1 MKRNLLVIL
10 LLAISTIA
18 FAQKQIS
25 GKVVDD
31 TGEAVPGANVIVKGT
46 TEGTT
51 TDLEGNYRVNVPE
64 GSNVLIYSFIG
75 LETKEVEI
83 GQRSV
88 LDITLNT
95 DVKQLAEVVV
105 TALGVEKEQRRIGY
119 AATQVDSKE
128 LTQGR
133 DRSLLNSL
141 QGKVAGLNITSAS
154 GQPGSSSRVILRGLS
169 SLGGSNQPLF
179 VIDGVPMNNSQIGS
193 GSLNGGVDFGNR
205 INDLNP
211 EDIASITVLKGGAGS
226 ALYGS
231 RAGNGVILITTKKG
245 QRNMDSEI
253 NFSSSVT
260 FDTPLRLP
268 EFQNQFGQGFFG
280 QPDYQENTSWGP
292 AFDGEL
298 RPWGNIVDNQQRVK
312 PYVALPDN
320 VKDFFDVGKTFTNN
334 VSFRGGNESNTFYLS
349 YSNVNS
355 DGFIP
360 TDNDSYNRHTFAVRG
375 SSKLTKNLTA
385 SGSVN
390 FITKT
395 GRTVLTGQDQSTL
408 DNLMQTPRDIS
419 VKEHE
424 DYHNPFN
431 NLDNYYSFYT
441 INPYYTLNEHGNT
454 IEENRTYGNISLTYN
469 IKDYL
474 KLSWKG
480 GADIANT
487 QMVRYR
493 AITQLGGTNAGN
505 GDGNDPGS
513 VRETSYFAGDIN
525 SDLILTYSNTF
536 NDFSLTAFVGNNIYQ
551 QETKRLDVSVIGLDI
566 PYFYDL
572 SNSSATPTVIRD
584 DAKLRLLGVYGSVD
598 LGYRNFLFLTLNA
611 RNDWSSVLPEGN
623 KSFFY
628 GGASTSFVFTDAFNI
643 NSNVLSF
650 GKVRVG
656 VSQTGRV
663 GDPYQTTS
671 TFVQGGHTDGFRTLQ
686 YPLMLSGGGTI
697 NGFEVSNIVGN
708 PDLNNELVTEYEIG
722 ADLRFFNGRIGL
734 DANVYSKTTTDL
746 VWNTNITPS
755 TGATSQTLNLGE
767 INNKG
772 IELLLT
778 ATPVQLGS
786 FSWDISA
793 NYAKNK
799 NELVSLNE
807 DLPQVDIGGLSIIS
821 LIAKVGQPIGLL
833 EGPVPLR
840 DSQGRIVVAS
850 NGLPVAADDP
860 EVYGDVQYDY
870 VMGISNSF
878 SYKGLRFSFLFDIRQ
893 GGLMY
898 SRTAD
903 LQYFS
908 GTAPITTYNNREPFI
923 VSNSVV
929 DSGTTDENG
938 NPIYVENTTP
948 VDNTNLYT
956 YWGNGG
962 DLRERSFVISKSFIK
977 LRELAVNYSLPKSIL
992 GTNFLKD
999 VTIGVVGRNL
1009 WIRTPKSQTFID
1021 PEAATLG
1028 NYNKNLADNDIE
1040 AEFGEYSAFPS
1051 TRSIGFNLR
1060 LTF

>member
-10 LLAISTIA
+10 LLAISAIA

-395 GRTVLTGQDQSTL
+395 GRT
-408 DNLMQTPRDIS
+408 R
-419 VKEHE
+419 
-424 DYHNPFN
+424 
-431 NLDNYYSFYT
+431 
-441 INPYYTLNEHGNT
+441 
-454 IEENRTYGNISLTYN
+454 
-469 IKDYL
+469 
-474 KLSWKG
+474 
-480 GADIANT
+480 
-487 QMVRYR
+487 
-493 AITQLGGTNAGN
+493 
-505 GDGNDPGS
+505 
-513 VRETSYFAGDIN
+513 
-525 SDLILTYSNTF
+525 
-536 NDFSLTAFVGNNIYQ
+536 
-551 QETKRLDVSVIGLDI
+551 
-566 PYFYDL
+566 
-572 SNSSATPTVIRD
+572 
-584 DAKLRLLGVYGSVD
+584 
-598 LGYRNFLFLTLNA
+598 
-611 RNDWSSVLPEGN
+611 SSVLCPPFCL
-623 KSFFY
+623 KM
-628 GGASTSFVFTDAFNI
+628 ST
-643 NSNVLSF
+643 
-650 GKVRVG
+650 K
-656 VSQTGRV
+656 
-663 GDPYQTTS
+663 
-671 TFVQGGHTDGFRTLQ
+671 
-686 YPLMLSGGGTI
+686 
-697 NGFEVSNIVGN
+697 
-708 PDLNNELVTEYEIG
+708 
-722 ADLRFFNGRIGL
+722 
-734 DANVYSKTTTDL
+734 
-746 VWNTNITPS
+746 
-755 TGATSQTLNLGE
+755 
-767 INNKG
+767 
-772 IELLLT
+772 
-778 ATPVQLGS
+778 
-786 FSWDISA
+786 
-793 NYAKNK
+793 
-799 NELVSLNE
+799 
-807 DLPQVDIGGLSIIS
+807 
-821 LIAKVGQPIGLL
+821 
-833 EGPVPLR
+833 
-840 DSQGRIVVAS
+840 
-850 NGLPVAADDP
+850 
-860 EVYGDVQYDY
+860 
-870 VMGISNSF
+870 
-878 SYKGLRFSFLFDIRQ
+878 
-893 GGLMY
+893 
-898 SRTAD
+898 
-903 LQYFS
+903 
-908 GTAPITTYNNREPFI
+908 
-923 VSNSVV
+923 
-929 DSGTTDENG
+929 
-938 NPIYVENTTP
+938 
-948 VDNTNLYT
+948 
-956 YWGNGG
+956 
-962 DLRERSFVISKSFIK
+962 
-977 LRELAVNYSLPKSIL
+977 
-992 GTNFLKD
+992 
-999 VTIGVVGRNL
+999 
-1009 WIRTPKSQTFID
+1009 
-1021 PEAATLG
+1021 
-1028 NYNKNLADNDIE
+1028 
-1040 AEFGEYSAFPS
+1040 
-1051 TRSIGFNLR
+1051 
-1060 LTF
+1060 